1 AETCNATSSS
11 PTWPRPQRSN
21 PSSPR
26 GDRTRKERFR
36 PYPNRRGNRSRQ
48 SLPQQ
53 WTLNRSLRRVTLYR
67 SFVQYTKVE
76 SRLQVRNEKSCGLL
90 SSKEAILVVQ
100 RVLERTRSPFLAPH
114 QPCPAF
120 FMSLHRLARPLIDNQ
135 QRSLKVLLVVLIEL
149 RQFKA

>member
-1 AETCNATSSS
+1 
-11 PTWPRPQRSN
+11 
-21 PSSPR
+21 
-26 GDRTRKERFR
+26 
-36 PYPNRRGNRSRQ
+36 

-76 SRLQVRNEKSCGLL
+76 SRLQVRNDKSCGLL

-149 RQFKA
+149 RQFKAHPLIVHLFAQLSIVGQGPRLVSTSATEARPEF